1 MTRIAAAEISAPAVP
16 LIHNLILFLRRC
28 RSRNSGALEVR
39 IRASFF
45 ISSWSKSS
53 QQVLSIMMIFS
64 KQEFLGSISIILL
77 ETPLIILISFLFYGH
92 LWNWFGKGQSAP
104 NAMRAD
110 EAVSRRCAMHIFA
123 QTSFLEVSLCF
134 QLDYCRGILI
144 YTFFYSFFNKYV
156 LML

>member
-39 IRASFF
+39 SRVSFF

-92 LWNWFGKGQSAP
+92 LWNWFEKGQSALK
-104 NAMRAD
+104 AD
-110 EAVSRRCAMHIFA
+110 EAGSRRCALHIFA
-123 QTSFLEVSLCF
+123 QTSFLEVTLCF